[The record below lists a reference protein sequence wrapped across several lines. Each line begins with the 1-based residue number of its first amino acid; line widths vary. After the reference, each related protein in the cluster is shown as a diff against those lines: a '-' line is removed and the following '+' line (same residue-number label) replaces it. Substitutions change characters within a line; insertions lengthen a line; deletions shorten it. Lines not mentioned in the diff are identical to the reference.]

1 MEEKYKKKKY
11 MCHKIS
17 GMCMKQ
23 SGRTITFVYGV
34 GTLSVHCLFLS
45 FAVLSGLG
53 FFENYG
59 RLKGM
64 F

>member
-1 MEEKYKKKKY
+1 

-34 GTLSVHCLFLS
+34 GTLSVHCLFSS

-59 RLKGM
+59 KLKGM